1 MSDPQ
6 RVEERSGLEACATGK
21 EMVEDQTTG
30 DGSMENG
37 GFTLIGTLA
46 SQTIPAGM
54 KTASRCMEMGNG
66 TMSTHTSAAQ
76 QCTNSPPDSADF
88 GR

>member
-6 RVEERSGLEACATGK
+6 RVEEPSGLEACATGK

-37 GFTLIGTLA
+37 GFT
-46 SQTIPAGM
+46 
-54 KTASRCMEMGNG
+54 
-66 TMSTHTSAAQ
+66 
-76 QCTNSPPDSADF
+76 
-88 GR
+88 